1 MHKFLCDTNV
11 ISEIMRKKPAPRV
24 GSWFSSLPVPAIA
37 LSIITIEELVFGLR
51 RKRLYEKEAWL
62 RRFTASACRI
72 IEVTAE
78 DVFWAGEKRGSL
90 SSEGRTIFQADALI
104 AAAARRG
111 GLVLATRNIRD
122 FNNFGIPLLNP
133 WEV

>member
-11 ISEIMRKKPAPRV
+11 ISEVMRKNPDPRV
-24 GSWFSSLPVPAIA
+24 GSWFSSLPAIA

-72 IEVTAE
+72 IEVTTE

-104 AAAARRG
+104 AAAAWRS